1 MGLFDR
7 AVSLSAF
14 DPVKRSPLIGL
25 LRKTKKIISGR
36 LQIKVDQTAREL
48 PVGGESHISSLH
60 QLLSRITSLSGRI
73 ESVAELFSLV
83 RDFFK
88 LSKSAILL
96 YDHLRMVFSPWAS
109 AGLDQTTLHRLRI
122 PLGFNNNFNRVAN
135 GEVLVFKESGQI
147 KEFNPFFSA
156 RENSAI
162 NQLIF
167 VPFIA
172 DSKLIAILLII
183 KMETIINLETP
194 GILKEVSLAAA
205 PHIYQAREKK
215 LGNLSGDGKTVTFES
230 LQSRVDELIDKCEKR
245 NRSLVLIKISIE
257 HLINTVLKYNE
268 FIDPFRLKED
278 LYRITGSLLA
288 DIGEVFR
295 LDANNL
301 ILLVSEMQITDPALL
316 LHQLAI
322 SLATFFETLK
332 TEQSMGFD
340 EKIMVYPEDGDSSEK
355 LLSDL
360 K

>member
-7 AVSLSAF
+7 AVSLFAL
-14 DPVKRSPLIGL
+14 DPVKRSPVIGL
-25 LRKTKKIISGR
+25 LRKTKNIIIHR
-36 LQIKVDQTAREL
+36 LQTKEDKTGKEL
-48 PVGGESHISSLH
+48 PVEGEPHISSLH
-60 QLLSRITSLSGRI
+60 QLLSRITSLSGGI
-73 ESVAELFSLV
+73 ESIAELFSLV

-109 AGLDQTTLHRLRI
+109 SGLDQTTLHRLRI
-122 PLGFNNNFNRVAN
+122 PLGFNKNFNRVAN
-135 GEVLVFKESGQI
+135 GEVLIFNESGQI

-172 DSKLIAILLII
+172 DSKLIAVLLII
-183 KMETIINLETP
+183 KMKGIIDLETP

-230 LQSRVDELIDKCEKR
+230 LQNRVDELIDKCGKR

-257 HLINTVLKYNE
+257 HITNTVKKYNE

-278 LYRITGSLLA
+278 FLRITGSLLT

-295 LDANNL
+295 LDSNYL
-301 ILLVSEMQITDPALL
+301 ILLISEMQIMDPALL
-316 LHQLAI
+316 LHQLTI
-322 SLATFFETLK
+322 SLGTFFEILK
-332 TEQSMGFD
+332 AEHSMGFD
-340 EKIMVYPEDGDSSEK
+340 EKIIVYPEDGDSSEK
-355 LLSDL
+355 LLSNL

>member
-1 MGLFDR
+1 M
-7 AVSLSAF
+7 
-14 DPVKRSPLIGL
+14 
-25 LRKTKKIISGR
+25 
-36 LQIKVDQTAREL
+36 
-48 PVGGESHISSLH
+48 
-60 QLLSRITSLSGRI
+60 TS
-73 ESVAELFSLV
+73 ELFSLI

-96 YDHLRMVFSPWAS
+96 YDPLRMVFSPWAS
-109 AGLDQTTLHRLRI
+109 TGLDQTTLHRLRI
-122 PLGFNNNFNRVAN
+122 PLGFNKNFNRVAN
-135 GEVLVFKESGQI
+135 GEVLIFKESGQI

-183 KMETIINLETP
+183 KMDTIINLETP
-194 GILKEVSLAAA
+194 GILKEVSLSAA

-215 LGNLSGDGKTVTFES
+215 LGNLSSTGKTVTSES
-230 LQSRVDELIDKCEKR
+230 LQSRVDELIDKCSKR
-245 NRSLVLIKISIE
+245 KISLVLIKISIE
-257 HLINTVLKYNE
+257 HLINTLLKYNE

-295 LDANNL
+295 LDSNNL

-322 SLATFFETLK
+322 SLGTFFEILK

>member
-14 DPVKRSPLIGL
+14 DHVKRSPVIGL
-25 LRKTKKIISGR
+25 LRKTKKIITQR
-36 LQIKVDQTAREL
+36 LQTKDDQTRKEF
-48 PVGGESHISSLH
+48 PVEGEPHISSLH
-60 QLLSRITSLSGRI
+60 QHLSRITSLSDGI
-73 ESVAELFSLV
+73 ESIAELFSLV

-96 YDHLRMVFSPWAS
+96 YDPLRMVFSPWAS

-122 PLGFNNNFNRVAN
+122 PLGFNINFNRVAN
-135 GEVLVFKESGQI
+135 GEVLIVNENGQI
-147 KEFNPFFSA
+147 KEFNSFFSA

-183 KMETIINLETP
+183 KMEGIIDLETP

-215 LGNLSGDGKTVTFES
+215 MANLSGDSKTVTFES
-230 LQSRVDELIDKCEKR
+230 LQSRVDELIDRCRKR

-257 HLINTVLKYNE
+257 HIISTVLNYNE

-278 LYRITGSLLA
+278 LFRITGSLLT
-288 DIGEVFR
+288 DIGDVFR
-295 LDANNL
+295 LDSKNL
-301 ILLVSEMQITDPALL
+301 ILLISEIQIIDPALL
-316 LHQLAI
+316 LHQLTI
-322 SLATFFETLK
+322 SLGTFFDILK
-332 TEQSMGFD
+332 AEHSMGFD
-340 EKIMVYPEDGDSSEK
+340 EKIIVYPDNGDSSEK

>member
-25 LRKTKKIISGR
+25 LRKTKKIITQR
-36 LQIKVDQTAREL
+36 LQIKEDQTAKEL
-48 PVGGESHISSLH
+48 PVEGEPHISSLH
-60 QLLSRITSLSGRI
+60 QLLSGITSLSGGI

-96 YDHLRMVFSPWAS
+96 YDPLRMVFSPWAS

-122 PLGFNNNFNRVAN
+122 PLGFNKNFNRVAN
-135 GEVLVFKESGQI
+135 GEVLVFKKSGQI
-147 KEFNPFFSA
+147 KEFNSFFSA
-156 RENSAI
+156 RENSAV

-172 DSKLIAILLII
+172 DNKLIAILLII

-194 GILKEVSLAAA
+194 GILKEVSLVAA

-215 LGNLSGDGKTVTFES
+215 LNNLGDGKIATFES
-230 LQSRVDELIDKCEKR
+230 LQSRVDELIDKCGKR
-245 NRSLVLIKISIE
+245 NMSLVLIKISIE

-268 FIDPFRLKED
+268 FIDSFRLKED

-295 LDANNL
+295 LDSNNL

-322 SLATFFETLK
+322 SLGTFFEILK

>member
-7 AVSLSAF
+7 AASLSAF
-14 DPVKRSPLIGL
+14 DPVKYSPVMGL
-25 LRKTKKIISGR
+25 LRKTKEIITQR
-36 LQIKVDQTAREL
+36 LRIKEDQTAKEL
-48 PVGGESHISSLH
+48 PVEEEPHISSLY
-60 QLLSRITSLSGRI
+60 QLLSSITSLSGGI

-88 LSKSAILL
+88 LSKSAFLL
-96 YDHLRMVFSPWAS
+96 YDPLRMVFSPWAS

-122 PLGFNNNFNRVAN
+122 PLGFNKNFNRVAN
-135 GEVLVFKESGQI
+135 GEVLIFKESGQI

-162 NQLIF
+162 KQLVF

-183 KMETIINLETP
+183 KMEGIIDPETP

-215 LGNLSGDGKTVTFES
+215 LGYLSGDGKTATFES
-230 LQSRVDELIDKCEKR
+230 LQSRVDELIDKCSKR
-245 NRSLVLIKISIE
+245 NMSLALIKISIE
-257 HLINTVLKYNE
+257 HMVNTILKYNE

-295 LDANNL
+295 LDSNNL
-301 ILLVSEMQITDPALL
+301 ILLISEMQITDPALL

-322 SLATFFETLK
+322 SLGTFFEILK
-332 TEQSMGFD
+332 AEHSMGFD
-340 EKIMVYPEDGDSSEK
+340 EKIIVYPEDGDSSKK
-355 LLSDL
+355 LLSHL

>member
-14 DPVKRSPLIGL
+14 DPVKRSPAMGL
-25 LRKTKKIISGR
+25 LRKTIKIIT
-36 LQIKVDQTAREL
+36 QTKEYPTGKEL
-48 PVGGESHISSLH
+48 PMEGEPHISSLH
-60 QLLSRITSLSGRI
+60 QLLSTITSLSGGI
-73 ESVAELFSLV
+73 ESIAELFSLLK
-83 RDFFK
+83 DFFK

-96 YDHLRMVFSPWAS
+96 YDPLRMVFSPWAS

-122 PLGFNNNFNRVAN
+122 PLGFNKNFNRVAN
-135 GEVLVFKESGQI
+135 GEVLIFNESRQI
-147 KEFNPFFSA
+147 KKFNSFFSA

-183 KMETIINLETP
+183 KMEALIDLETP

-205 PHIYQAREKK
+205 PHIYKARENK
-215 LGNLSGDGKTVTFES
+215 LGNLSGDSKTVTFES
-230 LQSRVDELIDKCEKR
+230 LQSRVDELIDKCGKR

-257 HLINTVLKYNE
+257 HMLNTVLNYNE

-278 LYRITGSLLA
+278 LFRIIGSLLT
-288 DIGEVFR
+288 DIGEIYR
-295 LDANNL
+295 LDSNYL
-301 ILLVSEMQITDPALL
+301 ILLISEMPIMDPALL
-316 LHQLAI
+316 LHQLTI
-322 SLATFFETLK
+322 SLGTFFEILK
-332 TEQSMGFD
+332 AEHSMVFD
-340 EKIMVYPEDGDSSEK
+340 EKIIVYPDDGDSAEK

>member
-14 DPVKRSPLIGL
+14 DPVKRSPVIGL
-25 LRKTKKIISGR
+25 LRKTKKIITQR
-36 LQIKVDQTAREL
+36 LQTKDDQTRKKL
-48 PVGGESHISSLH
+48 PVEGEPHISSLH
-60 QLLSRITSLSGRI
+60 QLLSGITRLSGGI
-73 ESVAELFSLV
+73 ESIAELFSLV
-83 RDFFK
+83 KDFFK

-96 YDHLRMVFSPWAS
+96 YDPLRMVFSPWAS

-122 PLGFNNNFNRVAN
+122 PRGVNMNFKRVAK
-135 GEVLVFKESGQI
+135 GEVLIFNESGQI
-147 KEFNPFFSA
+147 KEFNSFFSA

-183 KMETIINLETP
+183 KMEGIIDLEIP
-194 GILKEVSLAAA
+194 GILKEVSLVAA

-215 LGNLSGDGKTVTFES
+215 LGNLSGDSKIITFES
-230 LQSRVDELIDKCEKR
+230 LQSRVDELIDKCRKR

-257 HLINTVLKYNE
+257 HIIITVLKYNE
-268 FIDPFRLKED
+268 YIDPFRLKED
-278 LYRITGSLLA
+278 LFRITGSLLV

-295 LDANNL
+295 LNSNNL
-301 ILLVSEMQITDPALL
+301 ILLISEIQIMDPALL
-316 LHQLAI
+316 LHQLTI
-322 SLATFFETLK
+322 SLETFFDILK
-332 TEQSMGFD
+332 TEHSMGFD
-340 EKIMVYPEDGDSSEK
+340 EKIIVYPEDGDNSEK